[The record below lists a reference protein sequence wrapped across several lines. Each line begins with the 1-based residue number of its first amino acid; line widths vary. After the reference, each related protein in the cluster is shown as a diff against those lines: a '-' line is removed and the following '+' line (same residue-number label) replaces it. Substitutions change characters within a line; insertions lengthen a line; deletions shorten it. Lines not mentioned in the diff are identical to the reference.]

1 MKKFIFINNNKIIYF
16 ISIISLIMIFYKTAF
31 LKNLTNILK
40 NNENERIINVYGYC
54 NNESI
59 GYLKYLKKKYDI
71 RSNYKIINYIH
82 TPPTKWAIYDVKAQN
97 EDNTKLI
104 ILNYP
109 GNEIDL
115 KLNYFKKNFYELN
128 DPYFYSIISNSIKSL
143 EIQGYKK
150 KRINITFYLKDR
162 SNNFEK
168 LKTLNVKK
176 NDKTNEYIINQ
187 SFDDF
192 KIDELRFFL
201 KIDGLEKNSKL
212 IVKLE
217 NKYNLKDFEILDK
230 YQNCYFVE

>member
-1 MKKFIFINNNKIIYF
+1 MKKFTFINNTRIIYF
-16 ISIISLIMIFYKTAF
+16 ISIILLMMIFYKTAF
-31 LKNLTNILK
+31 FKNLSNILK
-40 NNENERIINVYGYC
+40 NNENERIIKLYGYC

-59 GYLKYLKKKYDI
+59 GYLKYLKKEFNI
-71 RSNYKIINYIH
+71 RSNYKIINYVH

-97 EDNTKLI
+97 EDSSKLI

-128 DPYFYSIISNSIKSL
+128 DPYFYSIIANSIKSL
-143 EIQGYKK
+143 EIQGSKK
-150 KRINITFYLKDR
+150 TNIDITFYLKDR

-168 LKTLNVKK
+168 LKTLSVKK
-176 NDKTNEYIINQ
+176 NSNTNEYIINQ

-201 KIDGLEKNSKL
+201 KIDGLEKSSKL

-217 NKYNLKDFEILDK
+217 NKYDLKNFKILDK

>member
-1 MKKFIFINNNKIIYF
+1 MKKFIFINNIKIIYF
-16 ISIISLIMIFYKTAF
+16 ISIILLIMIFYKTAF

-187 SFDDF
+187 SIDDF
-192 KIDELRFFL
+192 KIDELRFLL